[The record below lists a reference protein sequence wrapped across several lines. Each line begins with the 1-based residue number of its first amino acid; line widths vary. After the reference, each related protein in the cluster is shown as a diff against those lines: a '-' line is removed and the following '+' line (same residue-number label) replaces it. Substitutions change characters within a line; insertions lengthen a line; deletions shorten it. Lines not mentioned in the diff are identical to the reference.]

1 METKLKKES
10 FFFFPLQRS
19 EKEENEEIDSPVFFE
34 REEVTSMEKEKPE
47 S

>member
-1 METKLKKES
+1 MKLKRES

-19 EKEENEEIDSPVFFE
+19 EKEENEEIEFSGFFFFE
-34 REEVTSMEKEKPE
+34 RGIDKHGKENPD